1 MTVPALVELRLADVG
16 EGLAE
21 AEIVEWLVRPGD
33 VVAADQPIVIVM
45 TDKASVELPAPVAG
59 TVRECA
65 GEPGTIVPTGT
76 VLARIES
83 SAPRAAP
90 SSAVQAAPSSAVQAA
105 PSTRRRAA
113 ELGVDLR
120 AVAGSGPGG
129 RVLAEDVERHAAAH
143 GSPPANAGMAQSSDG
158 IGAGEVV
165 PLRGLRRQTAHA
177 VAQSWRTVPQI
188 AEFRDVDA
196 TALVRAR
203 GDALARRADGDQPF
217 TYLPFFVRATAEA
230 LRAHPSFNA
239 SIDLEHDTITRRRA
253 YNIGIAVAVGDALI
267 VPVLR
272 DAASLDL
279 DALAAALDGLI
290 ARARDGK
297 LRPDELSGASVT
309 ITNVGS
315 YGTEFGVPIVRA
327 GESAIVAFG
336 RIRDAVV
343 AVAGVPVVRAM
354 LPLTVSAD
362 HRLND
367 GRALAA
373 FAATIAGRCRE
384 PAPPH
389 R

>member
-1 MTVPALVELRLADVG
+1 MSDPPLVELRLADVG

-33 VVAADQPIVIVM
+33 AVAADQPIVVVM

-65 GEPGTIVPTGT
+65 GEPGTVIPTGS
-76 VLARIES
+76 VLARIEPS
-83 SAPRAAP
+83 IRAAAP
-90 SSAVQAAPSSAVQAA
+90 HDAAPQAA
-105 PSTRRRAA
+105 PSTRRRAT

-120 AVAGSGPGG
+120 AVRGSGPGG
-129 RVLAEDVERHAAAH
+129 RVLAEDVEGHATAR
-143 GSPPANAGMAQSSDG
+143 GTTPAPASAPADE
-158 IGAGEVV
+158 IV
-165 PLRGLRRQTAHA
+165 PLRGLRRQTARA
-177 VAQSWRTVPQI
+177 VAEAWRTVPQI

-203 GDALARRADGDQPF
+203 NDARSQRAAGGPPF
-217 TYLPFFVRATAEA
+217 TYLPFFVRATAQA
-230 LRAHPSFNA
+230 LLANPSFNA
-239 SIDLEHDTITRRRA
+239 SIDLERDTIARRSGCS
-253 YNIGIAVAVGDALI
+253 IGIAVAVGDALI

-272 DAASLDL
+272 DAASLGL
-279 DALAAALDGLI
+279 DALAGELDRLT
-290 ARARDGK
+290 ARARDGR
-297 LRPDELSGASVT
+297 LRPDELAGASVT

-315 YGTEFGVPIVRA
+315 YGTEFGVPIVRR

-336 RIRDAVV
+336 RIRDAVT
-343 AVAGVPVVRAM
+343 AVDGAPVVRAM

-373 FAATIAGRCRE
+373 FAAAVADRCRE
-384 PAPPH
+384 PAPPL